1 MTGRAAFV
9 WDDRLRAYDFGPG
22 HPLAPVRQQLTYR
35 LVRDFHLLDSPNV
48 DVLDPVEAADV
59 ADILRVHSPDFVDA
73 VKLASHD
80 LWSAD
85 PSRGLGTEDVPA
97 FPGMHDASLHV
108 AGATMAAAAAVA
120 SGSYVHGI
128 NISGG
133 LHHSHRGAASGFC
146 VYNDIAVAIAWL
158 LDQGFSRI
166 AYVDVDV
173 HHGDGVQNIFWSDPR
188 VLTVS
193 LHESGRTLF
202 PGTGFPDEV
211 GGRGAEGSAV
221 NVALPAGT
229 ADDKW
234 LRAFEAVVPDVLEAF
249 EPQIIF
255 SQHGCDSH
263 ADDPLAHLALSIDGQ
278 RRSYERVHELAHELT
293 DGRWIAVG
301 GGGYEWVDVVPRAWT
316 HLTAIATGS
325 PIAPESAIPE
335 AFAGFVSQTMGRPA
349 PGRMTDGRVPSL
361 DPWDGRINPSDVYD
375 RAIKATR
382 RAVYPHLGIA
392 DDLHGM

>member
-1 MTGRAAFV
+1 MTGRSAFI

-22 HPLAPVRQQLTYR
+22 HPMAPVRQQLTYR
-35 LVRDFHLLDSPNV
+35 LIRDFHLLNAPGV
-48 DVLDPVEAADV
+48 DLVEPVEAADV
-59 ADILRVHSPDFVDA
+59 ADVLRVHSPDFVDA
-73 VKLASHD
+73 VKLASVD
-80 LWSAD
+80 LWNAD
-85 PSRGLGTEDVPA
+85 PHRGLGTEDVPA

-108 AGATMAAAAAVA
+108 AGGTLAAAAAVA
-120 SGSYVHGI
+120 SGSHLHAV

-133 LHHSHRGAASGFC
+133 LHHAARDMASGFC

-166 AYVDVDV
+166 AYIDVDV

-193 LHESGRTLF
+193 IHETGRTLF

-211 GGRGAEGSAV
+211 GGRGAEGTAV
-221 NVALPAGT
+221 NVALPPGT

-234 LRAFEAVVPDVLEAF
+234 LRAFEAIVPEVVAAF
-249 EPQIIF
+249 EPEIIV

-263 ADDPLAHLALSIDGQ
+263 ADDPLAHFALSIDGQ
-278 RRSYERVHELAHELT
+278 RRSYERIHELAHEHAG
-293 DGRWIAVG
+293 GRWISVG

-316 HLTAIATGS
+316 HLAAIAFGTPIPAETAI
-325 PIAPESAIPE
+325 PV
-335 AFAGFVSQTMGRPA
+335 AFSEFVQQTMGRPA
-349 PGRMTDGRVPSL
+349 PGRMTDGRTVSL
-361 DPWDGRINPSDVYD
+361 DPWNGRTDPSDIYD
-375 RAIKATR
+375 RAINATKR
-382 RAVYPHLGIA
+382 SVFAHLGIP